1 MPYKFTPEYSIL
13 SSIRKELDPVKEL
26 ASSAEKLAKSSE
38 ERSQIAERLANSS
51 ESIAKSSQ
59 THAKASET
67 LSSLAIKKLR
77 KPTSKAGSLLLFLFL
92 LLLWK
97 FAIGSAYSKMIPERT
112 NKKFNIANTR
122 ATSETVIFDGFFSF
136 LSFFILPLPS
146 HLSGI
151 SRFLIL

>member
-51 ESIAKSSQ
+51 ESIAKSSE

-67 LSSLAIKKLR
+67 LSSLAIKKAKKADIKGWNRCYCFCSYFYYGNLR
-77 KPTSKAGSLLLFLFL
+77 
-92 LLLWK
+92 
-97 FAIGSAYSKMIPERT
+97 
-112 NKKFNIANTR
+112 
-122 ATSETVIFDGFFSF
+122 
-136 LSFFILPLPS
+136 
-146 HLSGI
+146 
-151 SRFLIL
+151 

>member
-38 ERSQIAERLANSS
+38 ERSQIAERLAKSS
-51 ESIAKSSQ
+51 EERSQIA
-59 THAKASET
+59 
-67 LSSLAIKKLR
+67 
-77 KPTSKAGSLLLFLFL
+77 
-92 LLLWK
+92 
-97 FAIGSAYSKMIPERT
+97 AYSKMIPERT

-136 LSFFILPLPS
+136 LSFFILPPPF